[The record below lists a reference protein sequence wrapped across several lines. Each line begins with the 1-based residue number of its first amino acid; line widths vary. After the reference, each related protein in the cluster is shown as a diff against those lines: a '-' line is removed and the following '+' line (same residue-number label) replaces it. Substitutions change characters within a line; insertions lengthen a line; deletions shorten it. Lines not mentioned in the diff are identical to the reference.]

1 MVRFLAGGIS
11 SKRNLILQALLGIVI
26 LVLLFWQVGWQDF
39 LDALVNIELSLFIL
53 ALVFYA
59 IDNLV
64 LAFRYNYVLKYM
76 GIQVPFAQV
85 FLCHLGGMLYSDVTP
100 GRVGYFTVPYF
111 LKKRA
116 NVAYSS
122 SLSAI
127 IGLQSLEFFI
137 KVFGCGIGLIYIGFN
152 IENQIL
158 FVILLIGTIFLLI
171 VAVILGVIVWSEK
184 AEGVVQWLCKIPVIG
199 KILAKLLPKF
209 SDFQQQGQKI
219 KPVIP
224 HAIVLTSVSWLL
236 KGLQWYLIALS
247 LNITDISYFGFVMIH
262 PLLTALSFVPITPA
276 GLGLQESGIV
286 IIFTLVFGQEA
297 ASSSAFSILARFY
310 AILVDLAGILVFI

>member
-1 MVRFLAGGIS
+1 MSFLAGGIS

-53 ALVFYA
+53 ALVFYT

-184 AEGVVQWLCKIPVIG
+184 AEGVVQWLCKIPLIG

>member
-1 MVRFLAGGIS
+1 LSSGIS
-11 SKRNLILQALLGIVI
+11 SKRNLILQALLGIAI

-39 LDALVNIELSLFIL
+39 LDALVAIELSLFIL

-64 LAFRYNYVLKYM
+64 LAFRYHFVLKYM
-76 GIQVPFAQV
+76 DIQVPFIQV

-137 KVFGCGIGLIYIGFN
+137 KVFGCGIGLIFIGFN

-158 FVILLIGTIFLLI
+158 FIVLLIGTIFLFI
-171 VAVILGVIVWSEK
+171 VAVLLGVIVWSEK
-184 AEGVVQWLCKIPVIG
+184 AEGIVQLLCKIPLIG

-224 HAIVLTSVSWLL
+224 HAIVFTSVSWLL

-247 LNITDISYFGFVMIH
+247 LNIIGISYLGFVMIH

-310 AILVDLAGILVFI
+310 AILVDLAGILVLI

>member
-1 MVRFLAGGIS
+1 MRFLAGGIS

-53 ALVFYA
+53 ALVFYT

-184 AEGVVQWLCKIPVIG
+184 AEGVVQWLCKIPLIG

>member
-1 MVRFLAGGIS
+1 MAGRIS
-11 SKRNLILQALLGIVI
+11 SKRNLVLQALLGIAI

-39 LDALVNIELSLFIL
+39 LGAIVNIEITLFIL

-64 LAFRYNYVLKYM
+64 LAFRYHFVLKYM
-76 GIQVPFAQV
+76 DIKVPFLQV

-116 NVAYSS
+116 NVPYSS

-137 KVFGCGIGLIYIGFN
+137 KVFGCGVGLVFIGFN

-158 FVILLIGTIFLLI
+158 FIILLVGTIFLFI
-171 VAVILGVIVWSEK
+171 VAVILGIIVWSEK
-184 AEGVVQWLCKIPVIG
+184 AEGLVQWLCKIPLIG

-224 HAIVLTSVSWLL
+224 HAIVFTSVSWLL

-247 LNITDISYFGFVMIH
+247 LNITGISYFGFVMIH

-297 ASSSAFSILARFY
+297 ASSSAFSILVRFY
-310 AILVDLAGILVFI
+310 AILVDLAGILVFL

>member
-1 MVRFLAGGIS
+1 MSSGIS
-11 SKRNLILQALLGIVI
+11 SKRNLILQALLGIAI

-39 LDALVNIELSLFIL
+39 LDALVAIELSLFIL

-64 LAFRYNYVLKYM
+64 LAFRYHFVLKYM
-76 GIQVPFAQV
+76 DIQVPFIQV

-137 KVFGCGIGLIYIGFN
+137 KVFGCGIGLIFIGFN

-158 FVILLIGTIFLLI
+158 FIVLLIGTIFLFI
-171 VAVILGVIVWSEK
+171 VAVLLGVIVWSEK
-184 AEGVVQWLCKIPVIG
+184 AEGIVQLLCKIPLIG

-224 HAIVLTSVSWLL
+224 HAIVFTSVSWLL

-247 LNITDISYFGFVMIH
+247 LNIIGISYLGFVMIH

-310 AILVDLAGILVFI
+310 AILVDLAGILVLI

>member
-1 MVRFLAGGIS
+1 M
-11 SKRNLILQALLGIVI
+11 
-26 LVLLFWQVGWQDF
+26 D
-39 LDALVNIELSLFIL
+39 
-53 ALVFYA
+53 
-59 IDNLV
+59 
-64 LAFRYNYVLKYM
+64 
-76 GIQVPFAQV
+76 IQVPFIQV

-137 KVFGCGIGLIYIGFN
+137 KVFGCGIGLIFIGFN

-158 FVILLIGTIFLLI
+158 FIVLLIGTIFLFI
-171 VAVILGVIVWSEK
+171 VAVLLGVIVWSEK
-184 AEGVVQWLCKIPVIG
+184 AEGIVQFLCKIPLIG

-224 HAIVLTSVSWLL
+224 HAIVFTSVSWLL

-247 LNITDISYFGFVMIH
+247 LNITGISYFGFVMIH

-310 AILVDLAGILVFI
+310 AILVDLAGILVFL